1 MHGILLTARP
11 ELDVNQRLADSCRAL
26 GLELEVVDGTR
37 CAGVVET
44 DGPWIVGEAADSP
57 GVYLGRIGNWR
68 PESMLA
74 VAECLEGS
82 GWRTPNPAE
91 AVRVGRDH
99 WRTCHRLTCQGLPV
113 VRTVAGSEP
122 EVLAAVA
129 GERLG
134 FPVVVKQRRSRM
146 GIGVIRCEGRDHLEA
161 VLDSLWRLGDEVV
174 VQEWVAS
181 GRESHRLL
189 VVDGEIVAAA
199 RFNAPSGEWRSNA
212 ARGGV
217 ASALE
222 PSPEE
227 EGIAQRAAAAVGL
240 GVCGV
245 DLLPGPEGPV
255 VAEVNPSSGFRHLE
269 AATGRD
275 VASAIA
281 GCLARLAR
289 IGDGERRGP

>member
-1 MHGILLTARP
+1 MHGLLLTARP
-11 ELDVNQRLADSCRAL
+11 ELEVNRRLAAAAHGL

-37 CAGVVET
+37 CAGGVET
-44 DGPWIVGEAADSP
+44 DGIWVVGKGADSP

-74 VAECLEGS
+74 VAECLEAG

-99 WRTCHRLTCQGLPV
+99 WRTCLQLARQGLPV
-113 VRTVAGSEP
+113 ARTVAGSEP
-122 EVLAAVA
+122 ELLAAVA

-146 GIGVIRCEGRDHLEA
+146 GVGVIRCEGRDHLEA

-174 VQEWVAS
+174 VQEWIES

-199 RFNAPSGEWRSNA
+199 RFSAPAGEWRSNA
-212 ARGGV
+212 ARGGL
-217 ASALE
+217 ASALN

-227 EGIAQRAAAAVGL
+227 ERLAQQAAAAVGL

-255 VAEVNPSSGFRHLE
+255 VAEVNPSPGFQHLE
-269 AATGRD
+269 TATGRN
-275 VASAIA
+275 VAGAIA
-281 GCLARLAR
+281 ACLARLAR
-289 IGDGERRGP
+289 IGEGEGRGP